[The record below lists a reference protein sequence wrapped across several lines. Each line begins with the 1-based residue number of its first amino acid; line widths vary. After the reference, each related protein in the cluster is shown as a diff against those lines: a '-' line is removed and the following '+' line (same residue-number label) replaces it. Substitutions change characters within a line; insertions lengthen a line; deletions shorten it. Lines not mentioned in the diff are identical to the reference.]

1 MKPEPL
7 TKFDKRNTATSF
19 KLLRTPW
26 QHIFMSMSFLQFMA
40 NLANLEA
47 GFQMHGLQ
55 NLYFH

>member
-7 TKFDKRNTATSF
+7 TKFRKRNTATSF

-40 NLANLEA
+40 DLANLEA
-47 GFQMHGLQ
+47 GFQNKGKK
-55 NLYFH
+55 N